1 MKILEFYDGT
11 KTYMYPNMKLATP
24 EVVLADFPA
33 ILAFKHVIETDESG
47 QVLFAVEN
55 FSAMKTRYNIDSS
68 LSDDDALA
76 EIQEIM
82 NAVPEVEPVYD
93 DTTRIADALEDLV
106 VLNMPD
112 EEVE

>member
-33 ILAFKHVIETDESG
+33 ILAFKHVIETDENG

-55 FSAMKTRYNIDSS
+55 FSAMRSRYNIDKN
-68 LSDDDALA
+68 LTDDEALEA
-76 EIQEIM
+76 IQEII
-82 NAVPEVEPVYD
+82 NTEPEPVLD
-93 DTTRIADALEDLV
+93 DNTRIADALEDLV

-112 EEVE
+112 EEE

>member
-1 MKILEFYDGT
+1 MKVLEFYDGT

-33 ILAFKHVIETDESG
+33 ILTFKHVIETDEAG

-55 FSAMKTRYNIDSS
+55 FAAMKSRYNIDKT
-68 LSDDDALA
+68 LGDDEALA
-76 EIQEIM
+76 AIQEII
-82 NAVPEVEPVYD
+82 NTEPEPVLD
-93 DTTRIADALEDLV
+93 DNTRIADALEDLV

-112 EEVE
+112 EEE